1 VDAVRHGL
9 QTNLGVIT
17 AGYSSQT
24 AAAQRMQALS
34 ALLPYV
40 YAGASDTVTQ
50 INLAAYGFKFNLP
63 PGTDFSIPTVVG
75 PFNYVQAQV
84 SVSQSVYDPVARRNL
99 KTSRELERATNLSA
113 RDARELVVLAVASSY
128 LQCVATA
135 ARIDS
140 QRAQVANA
148 QAVYDQ
154 AQVRKEA
161 GTNAKIDVMRTLV
174 ELQTHKQRLTS
185 LDSDFRRQ
193 KLALARAIGLPLDRE
208 VILSEPL
215 APVTAP
221 IPEAAAAVRVAFQQR
236 LDLQAAEAQVRAAE
250 RAVSAA
256 RAERL
261 PSVTFNGDYGVTGPN
276 PVEARSV
283 FAATGS
289 VSVPIWTG
297 QRIKADVLQAES
309 VLHQRQA
316 ELADQRGK
324 VEQDV
329 RASLIELETATG
341 QIQVAAANRD
351 YAAET
356 LREARDR
363 FQLGVATT
371 VEVVQAQEQVA
382 SAETDYVSALFALDL
397 ARLTLS
403 RAMGQA
409 EVNLPDL
416 LRGRRP

>member
-1 VDAVRHGL
+1 V
-9 QTNLGVIT
+9 
-17 AGYSSQT
+17 
-24 AAAQRMQALS
+24 
-34 ALLPYV
+34 
-40 YAGASDTVTQ
+40 
-50 INLAAYGFKFNLP
+50 
-63 PGTDFSIPTVVG
+63 
-75 PFNYVQAQV
+75 
-84 SVSQSVYDPVARRNL
+84 

-174 ELQTHKQRLTS
+174 ELQTHKQRLSS

-261 PSVTFNGDYGVTGPN
+261 PTVAFNGDWGVTGAN
-276 PVEARSV
+276 PVEARIV

-297 QRIKADVLQAES
+297 HRIKADVLQAES
-309 VLHQRQA
+309 ALHQRQA

-397 ARLTLS
+397 ARLTLT

-416 LRGRRP
+416 LRGRHP